1 MWDAL
6 LGAAKSGI
14 SSGLSSALSGAVS
27 GLFGGGSKGPSI
39 YKQMEAQ
46 RNVQQELAMT
56 LPYYQTKGL
65 RDAGLNPILVAGHG
79 PATGQQPTG
88 AVADPTIASAASL
101 QARSMAGRQAK
112 ENELTD
118 AQILQS
124 NSAAKLNESLA
135 IKAQAEAETERNR
148 PENVA
153 AETGYKR
160 SLTTTEGYRPGH
172 ISQQILES
180 QQNIE
185 ASKQNVA
192 TGKQLEKLYVQQGL
206 TEQQRRAVM
215 SAEIALS
222 KTMQS
227 LNVTREL
234 REKVDTAVRDMDF
247 HVAKQAAQEAFNKG
261 NISSTTLGNILS
273 GLNHLSRSLQGK

>member
-1 MWDAL
+1 MWESL
-6 LGAAKSGI
+6 LGAAQSGI
-14 SSGLSSALSGAVS
+14 TSGLSSALSSAVG

-65 RDAGLNPILVAGHG
+65 RDAGLNPILAAGHG
-79 PATGQQPTG
+79 PATGQQPSG

-118 AQILQS
+118 AQIAQS
-124 NSAAKLNESLA
+124 SSAVELNKALAAKAS
-135 IKAQAEAETERNR
+135 AEAQTELNR
-148 PENVA
+148 PENVLA
-153 AETGYKR
+153 DTGYKKG
-160 SLTTTEGYRPGH
+160 LTASESERIGQIR
-172 ISQQILES
+172 QQIVES
-180 QQNIE
+180 QQNVRLGE
-185 ASKQNVA
+185 QNVA
-192 TGKQLEKLYVQQGL
+192 TGRQLEQLHVQHQL
-206 TEQQRRAVM
+206 TQQQQRQVM
-215 SAEIALS
+215 QAEIALS

-227 LNVTREL
+227 LNVTRDL
-234 REKVDTAVRDMDF
+234 REKVDTAIRDQDF
-247 HVAKQAAQEAFNKG
+247 HVARQAAQEAFNKG